1 MCDILNPIVEILSF
15 KNVSL
20 YIYLIIKYMFTV
32 EYGVIYKKRKI
43 SSVLPLRDTILMGYI
58 FLVFPL
64 FIAISS
70 WQNYIVYANVCPA
83 LKITLCHKYL
93 PIYVQLRVFCSLLH
107 LVFGLDIM
115 CLKLCLHL
123 R

>member
-15 KNVSL
+15 KMSV

-32 EYGVIYKKRKI
+32 EYGVVYKKRKI

-70 WQNYIVYANVCPA
+70 
-83 LKITLCHKYL
+83 
-93 PIYVQLRVFCSLLH
+93 
-107 LVFGLDIM
+107 
-115 CLKLCLHL
+115 
-123 R
+123 